1 MADLNKV
8 VVSSSPHI
16 RHEDTTRQIMIDVV
30 IALLPALAIG
40 IFVFG
45 ARALTLTLVS
55 VCGAVFFEW
64 LFQTLM
70 HKPTTITDGSA
81 VVTGILIAFC
91 LPVSAPMWMIL
102 IGDAFAIIVVKQ
114 LFGGIGKNFMNPA
127 LAARAFLMSFPVIM
141 TTWPPIRTVLPL
153 FATPV
158 DIVSSATPLAALKL
172 GTMPDATLMDMALGM
187 VSGSLGEISAL
198 ALLAGGVYLIVRK
211 VISFHTPVAFIG
223 TVAIFAL
230 IFPHGN
236 APLDFMLAQIC
247 SGGLMIGAF
256 FMATDYSTSPVT
268 KRGQIVFGIGCG
280 LLTVFIRFF
289 GQLPEGVSYAILIMN
304 STVFLIERATKPRK
318 YGKLKEAKAKK
329 EKTAKGSAAQ

>member
-1 MADLNKV
+1 MADLSKV
-8 VVSSSPHI
+8 TVSSSPHI
-16 RHEDTTRQIMIDVV
+16 RHEDNTTQIMLDVS

-45 ARALTLTLVS
+45 LRALTVTLVS
-55 VCGAVFFEW
+55 VCGCVFFEW
-64 LFQTLM
+64 LFQKLM
-70 HKPTTITDGSA
+70 KRDVTISDCSA

-102 IGDAFAIIVVKQ
+102 IGDAFAIIIVKQ

-127 LAARAFLMSFPVIM
+127 LSARAFLMSFPVIM
-141 TTWPPIRTVLPL
+141 TTWPPIRTALPI
-153 FATPV
+153 FSTPV
-158 DIVSSATPLAALKL
+158 DIVSSATPLAALKT
-172 GTMPDATLMDMALGM
+172 GVMPDASLMDMALGM

-198 ALLAGGVYLIVRK
+198 ALLAGGVYLLARK
-211 VISFHTPVAFIG
+211 VITLHTPLAFIG
-223 TVAIFAL
+223 TVAVLCL

-236 APLDFMLAQIC
+236 PPVDYMLAQIC
-247 SGGLMIGAF
+247 SGGLMLGAF

-268 KRGQIVFGIGCG
+268 KRGQIVFGVGCG

-304 STVFLIERATKPRK
+304 STVFLIEKATRPRK
-318 YGKLKEAKAKK
+318 YGKPKR
-329 EKTAKGSAAQ
+329 EKPAKGGAAQ